1 MAETE
6 SGTESCTVTRC
17 GECEAWSERLSTL
30 SCHGMCIVTS
40 GTTHREHVVCDERL
54 RMKRCDL
61 EAAVS
66 KRRIMEENHGR

>member
-1 MAETE
+1 MAEAE

-17 GECEAWSERLSTL
+17 GQCEAWSERLSCWNGFGRCIL
-30 SCHGMCIVTS
+30 SG
-40 GTTHREHVVCDERL
+40 GTTFRTHVVCDERK

-66 KRRIMEENHGR
+66 KRRIMEENHG